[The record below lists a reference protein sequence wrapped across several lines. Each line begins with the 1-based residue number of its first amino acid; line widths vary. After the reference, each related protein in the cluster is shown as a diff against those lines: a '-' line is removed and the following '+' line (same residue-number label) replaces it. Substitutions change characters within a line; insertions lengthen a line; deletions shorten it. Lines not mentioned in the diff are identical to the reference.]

1 MAFLRKKGKYFYLVH
16 SVREKDGR
24 IRHRTL
30 AYLGPSAQITPRIR
44 AQVEAEFPDIP
55 VDWKALAG
63 NAGKIIESSA
73 TPAESGGHSEEEALA
88 AMSIEKIPPSRK
100 RKDKR
105 LPPKPEKWLEWD

>member
-16 SVREKDGR
+16 SVRKKDGR
-24 IRHRTL
+24 IRHLTL
-30 AYLGPSAQITPRIR
+30 AYLGKSAQITPRIR
-44 AQVEAEFPDIP
+44 AQVEDEFPDIP

-63 NAGKIIESSA
+63 NAIESSVA
-73 TPAESGGHSEEEALA
+73 PAESGRHSEEDAFA
-88 AMSIEKIPPSRK
+88 TMSTEKIPPSRK